1 MTPHR
6 YLKSLTLLLLTLL
19 SLNHHAL
26 ADQQP
31 TEVQAML
38 FARGLE
44 QIAREYERQNTG
56 VRILYSQDPRI
67 VDKVRVRILEGS
79 FPEVSDAPVN
89 YGRLIEAGKIQP
101 LDEFLDAPRG
111 PGQPT
116 WRETFL
122 PGSFDRFRYN
132 GQNYGIPLWYSTYG
146 FWYNRKLFREKG
158 WQTPET
164 WDELLALCEQIQ
176 AEGDGIAP
184 IAFQGQYPQ
193 YLHQLINTT
202 LYQLGGRDYFEAMQK
217 GQEGTYDHPVMI
229 EMLRLVRKLADEHF
243 QPGAEGMSHTQAQ
256 LEFFRGN
263 TAMVMCGTWLL
274 TEMADQIPDDFEVG
288 FFKYPYVPGPNAEP
302 TAIAGGTGYYFV
314 FSAAPNPEAAVEFMR
329 FATAP
334 EQAAIIAGNEQRP
347 VAIRGVNQT
356 ALNPD
361 LREVAA
367 VLETVTSIFAATPDD
382 DFAEINQQW
391 QDVRTRILEADNFD
405 PAAEARFLE
414 DAAAKIR
421 AQKENPDHVTVRHVF
436 KPILLLTILG
446 AGVVYV
452 LVMTSLQIR
461 RAYTNRDKVEAGG
474 MRIRF
479 SVVAVFLLPAL
490 LFYSVFVV
498 IPSLSSFAWSVQ
510 RWDGLTDMEPIGFLH
525 FQRLLFED
533 DGFWIALRNNF
544 FIMFVIPLFVIP
556 LALFLAT
563 CLSRGVWGS
572 WLFRI
577 VFFFPNLLG
586 VAAILLW
593 QQMYNPAGGPIN
605 EGLVALA
612 DLLNYLNLETTAIA
626 MGLNFRGFEN
636 YAWLSQQNLY
646 WSLIPMMIWAA
657 CGFNMVLYLAAMQS
671 IPESL
676 YEAAEIDGAT
686 PWHQFWTITIPLIW
700 EALSVSIV
708 FLVIA
713 GMKAFEVIWLLTN
726 QSPNTQTHVI
736 GTRMVWA
743 MFSEFRVG
751 QAAAIA
757 VLLFIM
763 VFFGTAA
770 TLRLMKREA
779 VEL

>member
-1 MTPHR
+1 MPPRLTAA
-6 YLKSLTLLLLTLL
+6 LLVILTLLGLAAGTTA
-19 SLNHHAL
+19 HA
-26 ADQQP
+26 AESEP
-31 TEVQAML
+31 TRVQAML

-44 QIAREYERQNTG
+44 EVAREYERRNPG
-56 VRILYSQDPRI
+56 IKIDLVSDPRI

-79 FPEVSDAPVN
+79 FPELSDAPVN
-89 YGRLIEAGKIQP
+89 YGRLIEAGKVQP
-101 LDEFLDAPRG
+101 LDRFLDEPLG

-158 WQTPET
+158 WQIPET
-164 WDELLALCEQIQ
+164 WDQLLALCEQIK

-217 GQEGTYDHPVMI
+217 GEPGTYDHPVMI
-229 EMLRLVRKLADEHF
+229 EMLRLVRQLAEEHF

-263 TAMVMCGTWLL
+263 AAMVMCGTWLL

-302 TAIAGGTGYYFV
+302 TAICGGTGYYFI
-314 FSAAPNPEAAVEFMR
+314 FSAAPNPEAAVRFMQ
-329 FATAP
+329 FATSP
-334 EQAAIIAGNEQRP
+334 EQAAFIAGNEHRP

-356 ALNPD
+356 ALPPD

-391 QDVRTRILEADNFD
+391 QDVRTRILEARDFD

-414 DAAAKIR
+414 EAATKIR
-421 AQKENPDHVTVRHVF
+421 AEKANPDSITVRHSV
-436 KPILLLTILG
+436 KPIILLSLLG
-446 AGVVYV
+446 AGVIYV
-452 LVMTSLQIR
+452 LITTVLQIR
-461 RAYTNRDKVEAGG
+461 SAYSGRNKVEAAG
-474 MRIRF
+474 MRVRI
-479 SVVAVFLLPAL
+479 SAVALFLLPAVA
-490 LFYSVFVV
+490 FYSLFVV
-498 IPSLSSFAWSVQ
+498 IPSISSFGWSLQ
-510 RWDGLTDMEPIGFLH
+510 RWDGLTDMQPVGLLH
-525 FQRLLFED
+525 FERLLFED
-533 DGFWIALRNNF
+533 DGFWIALRNNL
-544 FIMFVIPLFVIP
+544 FIMFVIPAFVIP

-605 EGLVALA
+605 EGLVWL
-612 DLLNYLNLETTAIA
+612 
-626 MGLNFRGFEN
+626 GFESFQN

-743 MFSEFRVG
+743 MFSEFKVG